1 MKTLF
6 ACVTALTGAYVASP
20 YVALYLMGQALRAG
34 DARSLL
40 ADVVWNKVRD
50 GLKADIADGITGQ
63 PVAEPVSQSAASDD
77 LPPFGSGMV
86 TGIATNLVDRAVTP
100 EHLLQSVAALR
111 EAGARTGATIVTA
124 HFVAPL
130 RFEVA
135 FRAPG
140 EKPDDPPIELG
151 LRLEASQWG
160 AAWRVVHASVPVSV
174 LTRIDGSAS

>member
-1 MKTLF
+1 MRTLLFCAAAF
-6 ACVTALTGAYVASP
+6 AGAYAASP
-20 YVALYLMGQALRAG
+20 FVSLYLMGQALRAG
-34 DARSLL
+34 DAHALS
-40 ADVVWNKVRD
+40 ADVDWTQVRD

-63 PVAEPVSQSAASDD
+63 PAAEPVSQSNDD

-86 TGIATNLVDRAVTP
+86 AGIAGNMVDRAVTP
-100 EHLLQSVAALR
+100 EHLAQTVLALH
-111 EAGARTGATIVTA
+111 EAGARTGATIVAA

-140 EKPDDPPIELG
+140 EKADDPPIELG
-151 LRLEASQWG
+151 LRLEPCGWG
-160 AAWRVVHASVPVSV
+160 ATWRVVHASVPASV